1 MADEEE
7 MMCEECRRQRAT
19 WHITT
24 FIQGRPVQ
32 QHLCD
37 ECYQK
42 KEGAA
47 KAEGAFASLIAAVVP
62 ELKDMAER
70 HCPSCGLD
78 YLEFRQTMRLGCPRD
93 YEAFEKPLEE
103 LLERIH
109 GAVRHNGKVPPTAGR
124 EEAVRSR
131 VRSLRRQQKKAI
143 AEENY
148 ELAAELRD
156 RIRRIESPEENGPD
170 VPEE

>member
-1 MADEEE
+1 MDEEQP
-7 MMCEECRRQRAT
+7 MCEECQKERAT

-32 QHLCD
+32 QHLCE
-37 ECYQK
+37 ECYRK
-42 KEGAA
+42 AEGASGRA
-47 KAEGAFASLIAAVVP
+47 DGAFASLIAAMVP
-62 ELKDMAER
+62 ELKDMPR
-70 HCPSCGLD
+70 RQCLSCGLD
-78 YLEFRQTMRLGCPRD
+78 YLEFRQSMRLGCPRD

-109 GAVRHNGKVPPTAGR
+109 GAIRHNGKVPPTAGR
-124 EEAVRSR
+124 QEAVRSR
-131 VRSLRRQQKKAI
+131 VRSLRRQQRKAI

-156 RIRRIESPEENGPD
+156 RIKRLEEHGPD
-170 VPEE
+170 VPQE

>member
-1 MADEEE
+1 VDDEELT
-7 MMCEECRRQRAT
+7 CEECGKGRAT

-24 FIQGRPVQ
+24 FIQGRPHQ
-32 QHLCD
+32 QHLCE
-37 ECYQK
+37 ECYRK
-42 KEGAA
+42 KEGTSD
-47 KAEGAFASLIAAVVP
+47 KADGGIASLIAAMVP

-70 HCPSCGLD
+70 QCPSCGLD
-78 YLEFRQTMRLGCPRD
+78 YLEFRQNMRLGCPRD

-124 EEAVRSR
+124 QEAVRSR

-148 ELAAELRD
+148 ELAADLRD
-156 RIRRIESPEENGPD
+156 RIKRLEQHEPD
-170 VPEE
+170 VPQE